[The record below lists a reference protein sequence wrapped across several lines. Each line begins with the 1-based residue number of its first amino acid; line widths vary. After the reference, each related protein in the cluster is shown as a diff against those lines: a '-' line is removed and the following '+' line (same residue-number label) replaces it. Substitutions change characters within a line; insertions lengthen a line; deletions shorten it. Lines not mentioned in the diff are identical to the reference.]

1 MADIKQETVCFIEE
15 AESEEP
21 LVSTNE
27 KSVFSSQS
35 QSCLNFESFTEKT
48 QKKNS
53 RENVKGILTN
63 DELEK
68 FEGIFWR
75 SANQTELR
83 IDNSKIRPFLLV
95 GETSQGL
102 IKGKKGPFIF
112 FRRPFEKIVNPD
124 PIIID
129 NSYCSNP

>member
-1 MADIKQETVCFIEE
+1 MGTADIKQETVCFIEE

-68 FEGIFWR
+68 FEEIFWR

-102 IKGKKGPFIF
+102 IKDWFWETNGESDGS
-112 FRRPFEKIVNPD
+112 RLAC
-124 PIIID
+124 
-129 NSYCSNP
+129 CSLKRCRD